1 MEFPTQYTESVRKG
15 SKQVFSKPSMTE
27 PDNAMSIPEIIARFT
42 RGQGLQVQ
50 QYSWQSGS
58 AYEDD
63 GFNPG
68 ETDINEFMELRQ
80 QHTPEPT
87 PVPAQSAAAGQQQ
100 PAQTEPAPSPAPAQA
115 GA

>member
-1 MEFPTQYTESVRKG
+1 MEFPTQYTKSVREG
-15 SKQVFSKPSMTE
+15 SKQVFLLPSLTE

-50 QYSWQSGS
+50 QHPWHAGS
-58 AYEDD
+58 ATEDD

-68 ETDINEFMELRQ
+68 ETDINEFME
-80 QHTPEPT
+80 
-87 PVPAQSAAAGQQQ
+87 VQQQ
-100 PAQTEPAPSPAPAQA
+100 AQQQQAHQQQVQQQQEQEQAPAPAPA